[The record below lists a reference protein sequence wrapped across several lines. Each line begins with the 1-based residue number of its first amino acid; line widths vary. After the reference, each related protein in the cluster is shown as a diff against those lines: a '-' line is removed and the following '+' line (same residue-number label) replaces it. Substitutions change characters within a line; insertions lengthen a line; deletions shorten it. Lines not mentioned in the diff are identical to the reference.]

1 MNEMMKWMKKLSQNQ
16 KGFSLVELLC
26 AVAILSIIITSV
38 GTSMV
43 VSARSYQRSNTELDL
58 QQKSQIAANL
68 LTNLIID
75 ADEIISPPED
85 GTHSSVLRIKK
96 IENGESV
103 EYQISYSGTA
113 LSYTATYTGGST
125 ESGTLAEDIS
135 DFSIWRVSDNN
146 LDFTLEVSKDGRTFK
161 SDYHVTPRNGVSAG
175 DGGATT
181 GITKSIRAENEL
193 TLEPNQVYEDL
204 NVQIIGAPTDS
215 YTIEGLSGNT
225 DLNTKVEPKD
235 ANTIKI
241 TVGRDE
247 YGDAGATF
255 RFQIKALKSDG
266 SVDSDVLPFTVNV
279 HVRRVTGI
287 GVGGSKTEGS
297 RAKANSVYQ
306 VTAQTAGPNLPRV
319 PGAWYDLDYVPT
331 HPVTWELRGE
341 GLPSP
346 VESYAV
352 IESSSGDASIPFCK
366 VRLLQDI
373 PKGSAVKVVAVANH
387 PEGMVGAN
395 RTNKS
400 GLPYGTVK
408 GEYEIKNAADI
419 NRNESTDTNPFK
431 FNVGDLGHHHEI
443 VEEAYKQKFQENWSS
458 TTNENYIRLKAEWD
472 AKPSDQQTSDALRNM
487 INTENPTTYVEYRYV
502 IDEEKSDES
511 KWSPW
516 IPVLEYNAGT
526 PIFRPNDTVYFRPDK
541 NYVLQAKVSLVKSGD
556 SSIVYWPLEDTPSD
570 QYMSEYFV
578 SRVSISDVW
587 IEWEVW
593 YPDHVKYNTK
603 EMNTVPNIPKNQHF
617 HVNIGEVLGYGEQN
631 AAEHIYAI
639 VEREVSEGVW
649 IDVTSSFESLND
661 KAAKGGNVTAQF
673 VNARTNTPGKYRV
686 LFCMKDISYKENIG
700 AAEVK
705 LTCDLFDRST
715 GEGVF
720 YFNITD

>member
-1 MNEMMKWMKKLSQNQ
+1 MNEMMKWMKNFSRNQ
-16 KGFSLVELLC
+16 KGLSLVELLC
-26 AVAILSIIITSV
+26 AVTILSIIIAGV

-75 ADEIISPPED
+75 ADEIISPPAD
-85 GTHSSVLRIKK
+85 GSHSSELKINKLESGVL
-96 IENGESV
+96 V
-103 EYQISYSGTA
+103 EYQISWSGTS
-113 LSYTATYTGGST
+113 LVYSTGS

-146 LDFTLEVSKDGRTFK
+146 LDFTLEVSSNDGRTFK

-175 DGGATT
+175 SGNATT
-181 GITKSIRAENEL
+181 GTTKSIWAENEL

-204 NVQIIGAPTDS
+204 NVQIIGAPMDS
-215 YTIEGLSGNT
+215 YAIEGLSGNT

-241 TVGRDE
+241 TVGSDE

-266 SVDSDVLPFTVNV
+266 SVDSEVLPFTVNV
-279 HVRRVTGI
+279 HVRRVTNM
-287 GVGGSKTEGS
+287 GVGGSKTEGG

-331 HPVTWELRGE
+331 HPVTWELQGE

-346 VESYAV
+346 VNSFAV
-352 IESSSGDASIPFCK
+352 IESSSEDANLPFCK

-373 PKGSAVKVVAVANH
+373 PKGGAVKVIAVAKH
-387 PEGMVGAN
+387 PEGTVGADQ
-395 RTNKS
+395 TNKS

-408 GEYEIKNAADI
+408 GEYVIKNATDI
-419 NRNESTDTNPFK
+419 NRGESADRMPFK
-431 FNVGDLGHHHEI
+431 FNVGDLGNHDDI
-443 VEEAYKQKFQENWSS
+443 VKDLYYNKLQAGWSA
-458 TTNENYIRLKAEWD
+458 TTNPNYIRLKEEWD
-472 AKPSDQQTSDALRNM
+472 AKPSHEQIKNVVDDFF
-487 INTENPTTYVEYRYV
+487 NTENPTTYAEYRFV
-502 IDEEKSDES
+502 MDEEKSDES

-516 IPVLEYNAGT
+516 IPMLEYDGGT
-526 PIFRPNDTVYFRPDK
+526 PIFRPSETVYFRPDK
-541 NYVLQAKVSLVKSGD
+541 DYVLQARVSIVKTGD
-556 SSIVYWPLEDTPSD
+556 SSVVYWPLEDTPSD
-570 QYMSEYFV
+570 QYMTEYFV
-578 SRVSISDVW
+578 SKVSISDIWFEWDVW
-587 IEWEVW
+587 WPNYE
-593 YPDHVKYNTK
+593 KFSTK
-603 EMNTVPNIPKNQHF
+603 GTNTVPSIPKGQHF
-617 HVNIGEVLGYGEQN
+617 YVNIGEVLGYGEQN
-631 AAEHIYAI
+631 SADHMYAI

-649 IDVTSSFESLND
+649 IDVTSSFEGLNG
-661 KAAKGGNVTAQF
+661 KAGKGGNAVAQF
-673 VNARTNTPGKYRV
+673 VNVRTYTPGRYRV
-686 LFCMKDISYKENIG
+686 LFYMKDISYKASIG
-700 AAEVK
+700 AAEEK
-705 LTCDLFDRST
+705 LNCDLYDRTTS
-715 GEGVF
+715 EGMF